1 MQLNLMDVNKF
12 VRVNPTM
19 IGEVTNPIFL
29 DRNKTPT
36 YDGLLSTEIFGNT
49 TKERSR
55 KFGFI
60 SLGGY
65 YFQPIIYK
73 NIRRLDRRIDGICAG
88 RIKVVIQK
96 DGTMVEDPEKGQTGI
111 EFLYKNWEKIHY
123 KKNESAEHNDRVD
136 VLERHSKN
144 EIFTNVWLVCPAMY
158 RDINMQDVDT
168 RKIAADTVNGIY
180 SRLIRLTAMLKQD
193 ASFTPV
199 MHNTRH
205 MIQLTLIE
213 IYDYFKALIE
223 KKNGMVRKSLLG
235 KNVDY
240 GARLVITA
248 PNYNSNSYKE
258 TEVDF
263 FHAGV
268 PLANCCSL
276 FTPFI
281 LGWVRNFL
289 QRELEFAGTKYP
301 VENKGGFEFKPLKD
315 PMSYYNDEA
324 IRKLMETFIYSYSG
338 RFSPIEIPHE
348 NMDKRHMYMIFLGKS
363 PFSNIEDPHK
373 LSERFFTLTDLFF
386 LAASNVCE
394 DKHVYIT
401 RYPMTDTMGTFP
413 TGINVLSTIQ
423 TTPMEIDGKL
433 YKKYPVVDLSLKPE
447 EVASQFVD
455 TLRFQNIFLN
465 AMNGDLTMSPVW
477 SSLVTHVA

>member
-1 MQLNLMDVNKF
+1 MQLNLMDVEKF
-12 VRVNPTM
+12 VKINPTM
-19 IGEVTNPIFL
+19 IKEVTNPIFL

-36 YDGLLSTEIFGNT
+36 FDGLLSTEIFGNT

-136 VLERHSKN
+136 VLENHKKS

-158 RDINMQDVDT
+158 RDINMQDIDT
-168 RKIAADTVNGIY
+168 RKIGSDTVNGIY
-180 SRLIRLTAMLKQD
+180 SRLIRMTAMLKQD
-193 ASFTPV
+193 SSFTPV

-205 MIQLTLIE
+205 LIQLTLIE
-213 IYDYFKALIE
+213 IYDYFKGLIE

-240 GARLVITA
+240 GARLVITS
-248 PNYNSNSYKE
+248 PSYNAKSYKE

-289 QRELEFAGTKYP
+289 QRELEFVGTKYP
-301 VENKGGFEFKPLKD
+301 IEEKKGLEFRPLKD

-324 IRKLMETFIYSYSG
+324 IRKLMETFIYSFSG
-338 RFSPIEIPHE
+338 RFQPIEIPHE
-348 NMDKRHMYMIFLGKS
+348 DMDKRKCYMKFMGKAYEFGGEPAPIF
-363 PFSNIEDPHK
+363 D
-373 LSERFFTLTDLFF
+373 RWFTLTDLFF

-413 TGINVLSTIQ
+413 TGINVLSTHQ
-423 TTPMEIDGKL
+423 TMPVELDGKL
-433 YKKYPVVDLSLKPE
+433 YKKYPVLDLSLNPDE
-447 EVASQFVD
+447 IASQFVD
-455 TLRFQNIFLN
+455 TLRFQNVFLKSMG
-465 AMNGDLTMSPVW
+465 ADWISHQSW
-477 SSLVTHVA
+477 SALVA